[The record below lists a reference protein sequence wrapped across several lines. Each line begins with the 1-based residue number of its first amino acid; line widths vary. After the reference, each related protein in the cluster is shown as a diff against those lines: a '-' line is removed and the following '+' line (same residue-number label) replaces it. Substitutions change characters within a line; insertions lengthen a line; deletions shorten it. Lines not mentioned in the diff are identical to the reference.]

1 MGDDCVLYP
10 ITTAVPCSGNG
21 ACVDGVCVCNAGWT
35 GRADWARTDGLDC
48 QVNEAVR
55 YFLLSVLVAT
65 YVLVGTW
72 FAPSVLRIVRSLR
85 NKKGRDGRARKASLV
100 ENRAVVAL
108 VCRLCVAA
116 PAATALG
123 VIEISTDRRM
133 GQDWLPTV
141 VFLTLRTSLYF
152 EAYMWYPY
160 LMTQTVGTLGGRDTK
175 ALLRKNDLHAGLAFA
190 AVIVNGFL
198 VLVALAAGDP
208 WVTVWTYCAFSIA
221 VGFGFFALAAI
232 THNIAREVGGVL
244 ESAYVFAKDPAILA
258 VKTKLADMLKSSMR
272 HVLVQGALN
281 IVFGVTP
288 YLLSKYTYVMPLVLS
303 LPMLAEYARQVHVM
317 AAGRQGSSSK
327 ATGTTTATNGNAVR
341 QSPFSS
347 SGARKA
353 VLSRQTSDG
362 PTSPF
367 LRQTSIEMPPMP
379 TALVDAALDEHDV
392 AVVVRPSASP
402 APHGS
407 PAASPAHRNSPSMR
421 ASAAAAAAR
430 AASSR
435 SPTSKEADSRGSRVS
450 HTSVTP
456 RAMAMVNAAR
466 SPSAT
471 VVRIHNRFL
480 FDAEDAED
488 AEGAQVE
495 RDKADD
501 DAQARS
507 R

>member
-21 ACVDGVCVCNAGWT
+21 ACVDGVCVCDAGWT
-35 GRADWARTDGLDC
+35 GRADWARTEGLDC

-72 FAPSVLRIVRSLR
+72 FAPSVLRIVRSVR
-85 NKKGRDGRARKASLV
+85 NKKGRDGRVRQISLV
-100 ENRAVVAL
+100 ENRAIVAL

-123 VIEISTDRRM
+123 AIEIATDRRM

-175 ALLRKNDLHAGLAFA
+175 ALLRKNDLQAGLAFA

-198 VLVALAAGDP
+198 VLVALAANDP

-221 VGFGFFALAAI
+221 VGFGFFTLAAI
-232 THNIAREVGGVL
+232 TRNIAREVGGVL
-244 ESAYVFAKDPAILA
+244 EGAYVFSKDPAILV
-258 VKTKLADMLKSSMR
+258 VKTKLADMLRSSMR

-281 IVFGVTP
+281 VVFGVTP

-303 LPMLAEYARQVHVM
+303 LPMLAEYARQVRVM
-317 AAGRQGSSSK
+317 AAGRHGSSSK
-327 ATGTTTATNGNAVR
+327 PTATTTNGNAVR
-341 QSPFSS
+341 ESPFSS

-353 VLSRQTSDG
+353 VLSRQTSNDG

-367 LRQTSIEMPPMP
+367 LRQPSIEMPTMP
-379 TALVDAALDEHDV
+379 TALVDAAARDEEEADVV
-392 AVVVRPSASP
+392 AVRASVSP
-402 APHGS
+402 AP
-407 PAASPAHRNSPSMR
+407 SPAHRVSPSTR
-421 ASAAAAAAR
+421 ASAAAR

-471 VVRIHNRFL
+471 VARIHNRFL
-480 FDAEDAED
+480 FDAESEA
-488 AEGAQVE
+488 AEGAEGAE
-495 RDKADD
+495 REQETDD
-501 DAQARS
+501 LVDAQSRS